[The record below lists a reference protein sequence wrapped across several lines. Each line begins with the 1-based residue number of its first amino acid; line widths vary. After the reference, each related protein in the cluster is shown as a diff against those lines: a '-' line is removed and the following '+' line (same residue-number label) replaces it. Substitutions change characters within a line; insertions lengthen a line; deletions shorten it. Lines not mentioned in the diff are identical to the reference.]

1 MLTLLGEL
9 NLWTFDDNI
18 NIKNTDHGAF
28 RYHDKRIDGI
38 YEEGKRSYS
47 QKRGMTYV
55 PTNKKGNKL
64 KDSIKHLEE
73 QFKDNSTVYCQWYDC
88 NVLQLMLNNGLL
100 IYIQINVE
108 TADILKCIFD
118 KYLVGKLS
126 DHISDVSITK
136 THLICTYNDN
146 QITTVYFTKARR
158 HAFDKIS
165 KLEPKLSTTDLFGSN
180 GRRLDKKI
188 QINKPGDLILIWWKS
203 TMNEVYPWSPVV
215 KEHDRANIHLYR
227 LTGTKLDLIC
237 YVRTEFDPLCIKF
250 DIHHENVIHSVEQK
264 VSRKGE
270 VTIEWR
276 TYEVSQQDKLQR
288 IAVISIPLP
297 THTSCV
303 KFSPN
308 QELLLLC
315 CIDGS
320 VMLYDET
327 KATIVNI
334 KAAFIPTLASWHND
348 GMIFSVGN
356 DRGQFQHFDIA
367 LHCIRNQILNDETS
381 PANILDLSSYFRSQP
396 ALIRM
401 EWDKKNQLNSH
412 IGYYSHG
419 DSLFLLLFERG
430 PIGVIRVVEGDNLTG
445 DVLVGRY
452 LRLSQIEQ
460 ATSLLLRL
468 NWDTH
473 PRICM
478 HSLNQI
484 LNYLFKL
491 PLTSEHE
498 SFIQNALGSF
508 HVPVRP
514 ISQAIEEEYGDEVR
528 DLTRR
533 FFHHLLRYRMFE
545 KAFRLAIDLNDHDL
559 FMDIHF
565 YALIVNDMEMASAAK
580 EKAEQILSRSNSCSS
595 SHSTCSRESCSL
607 CSESTSDKGEE
618 SYSDESENSTKED
631 ETSFKYPKRYNYKKN
646 SNNHIPPLPVLYP
659 SYYDDKT
666 LLPTSLNDDPS
677 GNKSDYSVIS
687 TSFNTSISTLA
698 TTNFNNSSHIPVSN
712 TFFASTSFSTPTYV
726 TRANLTSIS
735 TVSSTN
741 RVQPYNKFSEDLMT
755 TSFGNISLS
764 KQRSSSIDRQHRD
777 DILQPMINKSST
789 NEMQYTND
797 PSIEAAVKTIPEE
810 SNFISTPFNNS
821 SYEFVLDNVSSSLLI
836 PSLNSV
842 DNNIMST
849 SFSTMTC
856 NTSVSQYSDSNLDS
870 NIECESPSFCYSSNI
885 KTSDSSTNV
894 VSQIDTSNTVVQANK
909 LTATLHKAKSNT
921 LFTTGKYSE
930 SPTAYDSNIKVF
942 HGEDELYVDHHQKST
957 KKQTSSDIP
966 PPPPSITSS
975 FTNYLQNLPRK
986 NFSLSQSTLGLTN
999 IDESNQKISSA
1010 KVMNIA
1016 PCILQRQNSASTILQ
1031 DQYTLSNSKTC
1042 RITSDLT
1049 YVPYHGS
1056 CDSINIATQHYNA
1069 NSNKIGSVNALN
1081 YSHSTYNV
1089 QSRLLE
1095 GRHIK
1100 VGSQMAISNSSV
1112 GKDIK
1117 TSSNIPPLPIVNT
1130 SNSNSKTYSMCP
1142 TFMDTPTSTNEKP
1155 KVKFSDTVTHILV
1168 PGTNQ
1173 SHRQKRSTVTQL
1185 HITDPKRELAES
1197 LPLCLGN
1204 EDYLKDFQPLSKDAD
1219 NEGTKEPIKPEEGSK
1234 IKVVHFGLL

>member
-1 MLTLLGEL
+1 MSITLLGEL

-28 RYHDKRIDGI
+28 RYHDKRIDNI

-64 KDSIKHLEE
+64 KDAIKHLEE
-73 QFKDNSTVYCQWYDC
+73 QLKDNSTIYCQWNDHSI
-88 NVLQLMLNNGLL
+88 LQIMLSNGLL

-108 TADILKCIFD
+108 TADIVKCTFD
-118 KYLVGKLS
+118 KYLMGKLC
-126 DHISDVSITK
+126 DHISDVAITK
-136 THLICTYNDN
+136 THLICMYNDN
-146 QITTVYFTKARR
+146 QITTVYFTKPRR
-158 HAFDKIS
+158 HPFDKIS
-165 KLEPKLSTTDLFGSN
+165 KLEPKLSTSDLFGSN
-180 GRRLDKKI
+180 GRRLDKNI

-227 LTGTKLDLIC
+227 LTGTKLDLIY

-288 IAVISIPLP
+288 IAIISIPLP

-327 KATIVNI
+327 KATIINI
-334 KAAFIPTLASWHND
+334 KAGFIPTLASWHND
-348 GMIFSVGN
+348 GMIFSIGN

-367 LHCIRNQILNDETS
+367 LHCIKNQMLNDETS

-396 ALIRM
+396 ALVRM
-401 EWDKKNQLNSH
+401 EWNKKNQLNSH
-412 IGYYSHG
+412 ISYYSYG

-430 PIGVIRVVEGDNLTG
+430 PIGVIRVVEGDNLSG
-445 DVLVGRY
+445 DILVRKY
-452 LRLSQIEQ
+452 LILSQIEQ

-491 PLTSEHE
+491 PLTAEHE

-508 HVPVRP
+508 HVPIRP
-514 ISQAIEEEYGDEVR
+514 ISQAIEDEYGDEVR

-565 YALIVNDMEMASAAK
+565 YALVLNDMEMANAAK
-580 EKAEQILSRSNSCSS
+580 EKAEQILSRSNSCNS
-595 SHSTCSRESCSL
+595 SHSTCSRESCSI
-607 CSESTSDKGEE
+607 CSELTSDKGEE
-618 SYSDESENSTKED
+618 SYSNESENSTKED
-631 ETSFKYPKRYNYKKN
+631 ETNSKYPKRYNYKKN
-646 SNNHIPPLPVLYP
+646 SNNHVPPLPILYP
-659 SYYDDKT
+659 SYYDNKT

-677 GNKSDYSVIS
+677 SNKSDYSIIS
-687 TSFNTSISTLA
+687 TSFNTPSNTLA
-698 TTNFNNSSHIPVSN
+698 NTNFNDSSSHIQVSN

-726 TRANLTSIS
+726 TRPNLTSIS
-735 TVSSTN
+735 TVNSIN

-755 TSFGNISLS
+755 TSFGNLSLS
-764 KQRSSSIDRQHRD
+764 KQKSSSLDRQHHD
-777 DILQPMINKSST
+777 EILQLMANKSGT
-789 NEMQYTND
+789 NDTQYTNNLSVED
-797 PSIEAAVKTIPEE
+797 TVTIIPEE
-810 SNFISTPFNNS
+810 NNFISTSFNNS
-821 SYEFVLDNVSSSLLI
+821 TYEFVLDNVPSSSLI
-836 PSLNSV
+836 PTLSNV

-849 SFSTMTC
+849 SFSTITC
-856 NTSVSQYSDSNLDS
+856 NTSVSNNSDNNSDSNIKCD
-870 NIECESPSFCYSSNI
+870 NTPFCYSSSIRTN
-885 KTSDSSTNV
+885 DSSSNV
-894 VSQIDTSNTVVQANK
+894 MSQIDTSNSVIQANK
-909 LTATLHKAKSNT
+909 LITTPHKTKSNT
-921 LFTTGKYSE
+921 LFTTNKYSE
-930 SPTAYDSNIKVF
+930 SPTTYDSNIKVF
-942 HGEDELYVDHHQKST
+942 RAEDYMDHHQKIN
-957 KKQTSSDIP
+957 KKQSSSEIP
-966 PPPPSITSS
+966 LPPSITSS
-975 FTNYLQNLPRK
+975 FTNYLQNLQRK
-986 NFSLSQSTLGLTN
+986 NYSLSQSTLGLMS

-1010 KVMNIA
+1010 KVMNIT
-1016 PCILQRQNSASTILQ
+1016 PCILQRQNSASNILQ
-1031 DQYTLSNSKTC
+1031 DQCVHSNSKTC
-1042 RITSDLT
+1042 RINSDLT
-1049 YVPYHGS
+1049 YIPYHGS
-1056 CDSINIATQHYNA
+1056 CDSLNVTKQHN
-1069 NSNKIGSVNALN
+1069 NRISTTNALS
-1081 YSHSTYNV
+1081 YSHSAYNL

-1095 GRHIK
+1095 NRHIK
-1100 VGSQMAISNSSV
+1100 IGSQISSNI
-1112 GKDIK
+1112 GKEIK

-1142 TFMDTPTSTNEKP
+1142 TFLDTPMSTNEKP

-1173 SHRQKRSTVTQL
+1173 SHRQRRSTVTQL
-1185 HITDPKRELAES
+1185 HVTDPKRELAES

-1219 NEGTKEPIKPEEGSK
+1219 NEISKESSKSEEGSK

>member
-73 QFKDNSTVYCQWYDC
+73 QLRDNSTIYCQWYDHS
-88 NVLQLMLNNGLL
+88 VLQIMLNNGLL

-108 TADILKCIFD
+108 TADIVKCTFD
-118 KYLVGKLS
+118 KYLVGKLC

-146 QITTVYFTKARR
+146 QITTVYFTKPRR

-165 KLEPKLSTTDLFGSN
+165 KLEPKLSTSDLFGSN

-288 IAVISIPLP
+288 IAIISIPLP

-327 KATIVNI
+327 KATIINI

-348 GMIFSVGN
+348 GMIFSIGN

-367 LHCIRNQILNDETS
+367 LHCIRNQLLNDETS
-381 PANILDLSSYFRSQP
+381 PVNILDLSSYFRSQP
-396 ALIRM
+396 ALVRM
-401 EWDKKNQLNSH
+401 KWNKRNQLNSH
-412 IGYYSHG
+412 ISYYSYG
-419 DSLFLLLFERG
+419 DSLFLLLFER
-430 PIGVIRVVEGDNLTG
+430 
-445 DVLVGRY
+445 
-452 LRLSQIEQ
+452 
-460 ATSLLLRL
+460 
-468 NWDTH
+468 
-473 PRICM
+473 
-478 HSLNQI
+478 
-484 LNYLFKL
+484 
-491 PLTSEHE
+491 
-498 SFIQNALGSF
+498 F
-508 HVPVRP
+508 HVPIRP
-514 ISQAIEEEYGDEVR
+514 ISQAIEDEYGDEVR

-565 YALIVNDMEMASAAK
+565 YALIVNDMEMANAAK
-580 EKAEQILSRSNSCSS
+580 EKAEQILSRSNSCNS

-607 CSESTSDKGEE
+607 CSELTSDKGEE

-631 ETSFKYPKRYNYKKN
+631 ERSTKYPKRYNHKKN
-646 SNNHIPPLPVLYP
+646 SNNHIPPLPILYP

-666 LLPTSLNDDPS
+666 LLPASLNNDPIS
-677 GNKSDYSVIS
+677 NKTDYNIIS
-687 TSFNTSISTLA
+687 TSFNTPSNNTLA
-698 TTNFNNSSHIPVSN
+698 NANFNDSSHIPVSN
-712 TFFASTSFSTPTYV
+712 TFFASTSFNTPTYV
-726 TRANLTSIS
+726 TRTNLTSLS
-735 TVSSTN
+735 TVNSIN

-764 KQRSSSIDRQHRD
+764 KQKSSSLDRKHRD
-777 DILQPMINKSST
+777 DILQLMINKSGT
-789 NEMQYTND
+789 NDKQYTND
-797 PSIEAAVKTIPEE
+797 LSVEDNVKTIPEE
-810 SNFISTPFNNS
+810 NNFISTSFNNS
-821 SYEFVLDNVSSSLLI
+821 TYEFVLDNVPSSSLI
-836 PSLNSV
+836 PSLSNI

-856 NTSVSQYSDSNLDS
+856 NTSVSHNSDNNSVS
-870 NIECESPSFCYSSNI
+870 NIQCENTPFCYSSSIRTN
-885 KTSDSSTNV
+885 DSSSNV
-894 VSQIDTSNTVVQANK
+894 VSQIDTSNTVIQSNK
-909 LTATLHKAKSNT
+909 LTATLHKTKSNT
-921 LFTTGKYSE
+921 LFTTTKYSE
-930 SPTAYDSNIKVF
+930 SPTTYDSNVKAF
-942 HGEDELYVDHHQKST
+942 RAEDNLYMDHHQKIN
-957 KKQTSSDIP
+957 KKQSNSNNDI

-975 FTNYLQNLPRK
+975 FTNYLQNLQRK
-986 NFSLSQSTLGLTN
+986 NFSLSQSTLGLTS
-999 IDESNQKISSA
+999 IDESSQKISSA

-1016 PCILQRQNSASTILQ
+1016 PCILQRQNSASNILQ
-1031 DQYTLSNSKTC
+1031 QDSCLHSNSKTC
-1042 RITSDLT
+1042 RINSDLA
-1049 YVPYHGS
+1049 YIPYHGS
-1056 CDSINIATQHYNA
+1056 CDSINVTMQHT
-1069 NSNKIGSVNALN
+1069 NSNKIGSTN
-1081 YSHSTYNV
+1081 YSHSTYNL

-1100 VGSQMAISNSSV
+1100 IGSQIPINSNT
-1112 GKDIK
+1112 GKEIK

-1142 TFMDTPTSTNEKP
+1142 TFMDTPMSTNNEKP

-1185 HITDPKRELAES
+1185 HVTDPKRELAES

-1219 NEGTKEPIKPEEGSK
+1219 NEISKESSKSEEGSK

>member
-73 QFKDNSTVYCQWYDC
+73 QLRDNSTIYCQWYDHS
-88 NVLQLMLNNGLL
+88 VLQIMLNNGLL
-100 IYIQINVE
+100 IYIQINIE
-108 TADILKCIFD
+108 TADIVKCTFD
-118 KYLVGKLS
+118 KYLVGKLC

-146 QITTVYFTKARR
+146 QITTVYFTKPRR

-165 KLEPKLSTTDLFGSN
+165 KLEPKLSTSDLFGSN

-188 QINKPGDLILIWWKS
+188 EINKPGDLILIWWKS

-288 IAVISIPLP
+288 IAIISIPLP

-327 KATIVNI
+327 KATIINI
-334 KAAFIPTLASWHND
+334 KAAFIPTLTSWHND
-348 GMIFSVGN
+348 GMIFSIGN

-367 LHCIRNQILNDETS
+367 LHCIRNQMLNDETS

-396 ALIRM
+396 ALVRM
-401 EWDKKNQLNSH
+401 EWNKRNQLNSH
-412 IGYYSHG
+412 ISYYSYG

-430 PIGVIRVVEGDNLTG
+430 PIGVIRVVEGDNLSG
-445 DVLVGRY
+445 DILVRRY
-452 LRLSQIEQ
+452 LMLSQIEQ

-508 HVPVRP
+508 HVPIRP
-514 ISQAIEEEYGDEVR
+514 ISQAIEDEYGDEVR

-565 YALIVNDMEMASAAK
+565 YALVVNDMEMANAAK
-580 EKAEQILSRSNSCSS
+580 EKAEQILSRSNSCNS

-607 CSESTSDKGEE
+607 CSELTSDKGEE

-631 ETSFKYPKRYNYKKN
+631 ETTIKYPKRYNYKKH
-646 SNNHIPPLPVLYP
+646 SNNHIPPLPILYP

-666 LLPTSLNDDPS
+666 LLPASLNNDPTS
-677 GNKSDYSVIS
+677 NKTDYNIIS
-687 TSFNTSISTLA
+687 TSFNTPSNTLA
-698 TTNFNNSSHIPVSN
+698 NTNFNDSSHIPVSN

-735 TVSSTN
+735 TVNSIN

-755 TSFGNISLS
+755 TSFGNISLG
-764 KQRSSSIDRQHRD
+764 KQKSSSLDRKHRD
-777 DILQPMINKSST
+777 DILQLMINKSGTSDK
-789 NEMQYTND
+789 QYNTND
-797 PSIEAAVKTIPEE
+797 HSVEDNVKTIPEE
-810 SNFISTPFNNS
+810 NNFISTSFNNS
-821 SYEFVLDNVSSSLLI
+821 TYEFVLDNVPSSSLI
-836 PSLNSV
+836 PSLSNI

-856 NTSVSQYSDSNLDS
+856 NTSISHHSDNNSGSNLQ
-870 NIECESPSFCYSSNI
+870 CENTPFCYSSSIRNN
-885 KTSDSSTNV
+885 DSSSNV
-894 VSQIDTSNTVVQANK
+894 VSQIDTSNTVIQSNK
-909 LTATLHKAKSNT
+909 LTTTLHKAKNNA
-921 LFTTGKYSE
+921 LFATSKYSE
-930 SPTAYDSNIKVF
+930 NPTTYDSNIKAF
-942 HGEDELYVDHHQKST
+942 RAEDNLYMDHHQKIC
-957 KKQTSSDIP
+957 KKQSSNDV

-975 FTNYLQNLPRK
+975 FTNYLQNLQRK
-986 NFSLSQSTLGLTN
+986 NFSLSQSTLGLTS
-999 IDESNQKISSA
+999 IDESSQKISSA

-1016 PCILQRQNSASTILQ
+1016 PCILQRQNSASNILQ
-1031 DQYTLSNSKTC
+1031 DPCLHSNSKTC
-1042 RITSDLT
+1042 RINSDLA
-1049 YVPYHGS
+1049 YIPYHGS
-1056 CDSINIATQHYNA
+1056 CDSINVTMQHT
-1069 NSNKIGSVNALN
+1069 NSNKIGSTNASS
-1081 YSHSTYNV
+1081 YSHSAYNL

-1100 VGSQMAISNSSV
+1100 VGSQIAINSNT
-1112 GKDIK
+1112 GKEIK

-1130 SNSNSKTYSMCP
+1130 SNSSNSKTYSMCP
-1142 TFMDTPTSTNEKP
+1142 AFMDTPMSTNEKP

-1185 HITDPKRELAES
+1185 HVTDPKRELAES

-1219 NEGTKEPIKPEEGSK
+1219 NEISKESSKSEEGSK